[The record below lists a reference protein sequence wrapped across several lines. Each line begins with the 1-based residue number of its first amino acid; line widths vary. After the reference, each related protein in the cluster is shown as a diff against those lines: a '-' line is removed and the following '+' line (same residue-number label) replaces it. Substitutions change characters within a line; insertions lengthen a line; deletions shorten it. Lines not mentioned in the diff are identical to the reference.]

1 MMLQDLTM
9 ILLYLT
15 MILQDLTMILQDLT
29 MILQDL
35 TMILQDLT
43 MILQD
48 LTMILQDL
56 TMILQ
61 DLTMI
66 LQDLTMILQDL
77 TMILQ
82 DLTMILQGLTMILQ
96 DLTICRFFH
105 MWGHL
110 THGYHIILILSS
122 RTDKVTGG
130 GVFLRK
136 DTELGNTHPAT
147 HDLFAYSRNYYQNNL
162 NTARMRKSLN
172 LLQCYKKIDCVR
184 HARLWHYTLHYTGIS
199 MLTLIAA

>member
-1 MMLQDLTM
+1 MILQDLTM
-9 ILLYLT
+9 ILQDLT
-15 MILQDLTMILQDLT
+15 MILQDLTMILQDLIMILQDLTMILQDLT

-56 TMILQ
+56 T
-61 DLTMI
+61 
-66 LQDLTMILQDL
+66 
-77 TMILQ
+77 
-82 DLTMILQGLTMILQ
+82 
-96 DLTICRFFH
+96 ICRFFH
-105 MWGHL
+105 LWGHL

-147 HDLFAYSRNYYQNNL
+147 HDLFAYSRTCSGSQYMSETSGFSNKLIGLLTPTKSAANKTYNNNL
-162 NTARMRKSLN
+162 RFNPFVN
-172 LLQCYKKIDCVR
+172 PF
-184 HARLWHYTLHYTGIS
+184 HAS
-199 MLTLIAA
+199 AVLTW